1 MNMEDLL
8 KIFAYKDSERTKL
21 IGSFECFVSPLSLKM
36 QLKNQ
41 YGQLDVVNGTIPI
54 TGFSSGGSNL
64 MELTI
69 VLDGTGAYANKD
81 GEPYNVVD
89 QLRDL
94 IQLTMTYDGST
105 HQPPFLKLVWGQI
118 PVFLCRGEQ
127 MDVDYKTFNNEGN
140 PVRADVQMVFIEDV
154 DSELSKKDANKQSP
168 DLFHQHTVGEK
179 ENLANISFEYYNDTR
194 HIRLIASK
202 NDLDNLYCI
211 VPGQSLMIPPIDVN
225 HE

>member
-1 MNMEDLL
+1 MEDLL
-8 KIFAYKDSERTKL
+8 KIYAYRDSERTSL
-21 IGSFECFVSPLSLKM
+21 LGSFECFVSPLSLKM

-41 YGQLDVVNGTIPI
+41 YGQLDAVNGTIPI

-81 GEPYNVVD
+81 GLPYSVVD
-89 QLRDL
+89 QLQNL
-94 IQLTMTYDGST
+94 IQLTMTYDGAT

-118 PVFLCRGEQ
+118 PIFLCRGEQ
-127 MDVDYKTFNNEGN
+127 MDVDYKTFNNEGI

-154 DSELSKKDANKQSP
+154 DSELSKKNANKQSP
-168 DLFHQHTVGEK
+168 DLFHQHTVREK

-194 HIRLIASK
+194 QLRLIAST

-211 VPGQSLMIPPIDVN
+211 YPGQSLMIPPIDVN
-225 HE
+225 YE